1 MDHRIDLTRKSLDAT
16 LIAGLPRSAVLRSMT
31 KRPRLLIPFVSD
43 DLAPSDV
50 SSPVWDFAEEAV
62 VGWYWNGENAPA
74 DRHFSAGL
82 IWSGSFFY
90 VRFEAMQGEPL
101 VISNE
106 PILTHQT
113 DRLWD
118 RDVCEIFVAPNSAD
132 QNRYFEFEV
141 APTGEWIDLA
151 IDYTSGER
159 VTDCEF
165 HSGMESAALI
175 ENDRVIM
182 AIRIPWTAFGKVP
195 EPGDVWLG
203 NIFRCV
209 GEGET
214 RGYLAWQATETA
226 EPNFHVPSRFGELEF
241 VK

>member
-1 MDHRIDLTRKSLDAT
+1 
-16 LIAGLPRSAVLRSMT
+16 MT
-31 KRPRLLIPFVSD
+31 KRPRLLIPFIID

-50 SSPVWDFAEEAV
+50 SSPVWDIAEVAV
-62 VGWYWNGENAPA
+62 VGSYWNGENAPA
-74 DRHFSAGL
+74 DRHFSARL
-82 IWSGSFFY
+82 LWSSCFLY
-90 VRFEAMQGEPL
+90 VRFEAGQGEPL

-106 PILTHQT
+106 PILTHKT

-151 IDYTSGER
+151 IDFTSAER
-159 VTDCEF
+159 ITDWEF
-165 HSGMESAALI
+165 QSGMESAAAI
-175 ENDRVIM
+175 ENGRVLM
-182 AIRIPWTAFGKVP
+182 AIKIPWEAFGSRPKV
-195 EPGDVWLG
+195 GDVWLG
-203 NIFRCV
+203 NLFRCV
-209 GEGET
+209 GKGKT

-226 EPNFHVPSRFGELEF
+226 EPNFHVPSRFGEFEF